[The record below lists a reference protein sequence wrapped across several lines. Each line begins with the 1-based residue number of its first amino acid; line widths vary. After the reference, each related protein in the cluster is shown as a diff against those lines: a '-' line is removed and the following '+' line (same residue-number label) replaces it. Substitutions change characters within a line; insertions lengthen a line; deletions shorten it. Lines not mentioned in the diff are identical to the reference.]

1 MDIVLLPAGIEV
13 IEVIDYF
20 DRDRSNGVA
29 ALGVHTLTRRTQR
42 CVINRLYFYTPPH
55 AALGAGGDRAITRA
69 ALGAGELGEAI
80 AYAAL
85 EAGAPGESHNPRR
98 AWGGGTRRS
107 HNPRR
112 PWGGGTRRS
121 HNPHRS

>member
-1 MDIVLLPAGIEV
+1 MDLALLPAG

-29 ALGVHTLTRRTQR
+29 ALGVHALFRRTQR
-42 CVINRLYFYTPPH
+42 YVINRSYFYTPPH

-69 ALGAGELGEAI
+69 ALGAGVLGGAI

-85 EAGAPGESHNPRR
+85 GAGAPSESHNPQ
-98 AWGGGTRRS
+98 RS
-107 HNPRR
+107 
-112 PWGGGTRRS
+112 
-121 HNPHRS
+121 